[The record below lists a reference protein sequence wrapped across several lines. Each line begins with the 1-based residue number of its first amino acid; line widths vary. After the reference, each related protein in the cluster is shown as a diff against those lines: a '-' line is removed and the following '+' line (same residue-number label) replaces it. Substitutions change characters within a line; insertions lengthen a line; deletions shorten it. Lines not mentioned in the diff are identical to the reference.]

1 MKFSGKMCLKT
12 KLKVR
17 KNQGFSLTLED
28 KYAFRKTI
36 GGKQTVPPPPAPTP
50 VVLGLIV
57 KEWDQNFVGTETCYN
72 LIRIHNLY

>member
-36 GGKQTVPPPPAPTP
+36 GGKLTPPHTHTHTP

>member
-28 KYAFRKTI
+28 KSAFRKPM
-36 GGKQTVPPPPAPTP
+36 GGKQTAPPPAPTP